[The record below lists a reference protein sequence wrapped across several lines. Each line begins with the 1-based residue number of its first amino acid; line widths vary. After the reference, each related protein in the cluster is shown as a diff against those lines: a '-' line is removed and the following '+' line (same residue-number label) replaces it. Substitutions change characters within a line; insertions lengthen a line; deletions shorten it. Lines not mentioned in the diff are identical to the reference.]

1 MTFEHFLLL
10 ENGWVPNNP
19 SLPVIVYRR
28 ALPDG
33 TASGYEDL
41 FERNGWPPQWRDGVF
56 DYHHYHSTAHEALG
70 FAAGSA
76 LLMLGGPGG
85 REVRVEAGDVA
96 LLPAGIGHRRLEQSS
111 HFLVVGAYPP
121 GQNFDI
127 CRSAPSA
134 DALKAIAAL
143 SFPLSDPVGGAT
155 GPMTQLWRP
164 SATR

>member
-1 MTFEHFLLL
+1 MTLEHFLLPQ
-10 ENGWVPNNP
+10 NGWVPNNP
-19 SLPVIVYRR
+19 ILPVILYRR

-33 TASGYEDL
+33 TASDYEDL
-41 FERNGWPPQWRDGVF
+41 FKRNGWPPLWRDGVF

-76 LLMLGGPGG
+76 LLMLGGPAG
-85 REVRVEAGDVA
+85 RKVRVEAGDAA
-96 LLPAGIGHRRLEQSS
+96 LLPAGTGHCRLEQSPDL
-111 HFLVVGAYPP
+111 LVVGAYPP
-121 GQNFDI
+121 SQSFGI

-134 DALKAIAAL
+134 DAIKAIAGL

-155 GPMTQLWRP
+155 GPLTQLWRR